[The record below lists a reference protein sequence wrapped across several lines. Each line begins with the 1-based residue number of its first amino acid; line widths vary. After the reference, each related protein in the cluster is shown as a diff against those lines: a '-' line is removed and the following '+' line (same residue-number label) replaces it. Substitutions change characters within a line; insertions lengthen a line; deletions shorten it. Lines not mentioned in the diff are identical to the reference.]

1 MLVEAPWPEPI
12 RLKKILMKKL
22 IQKTILIVSLAA
34 FAVALPGCGGDTEEV
49 EPAPGDAD
57 PANEEGVEGEDG
69 EEGGGE

>member
-34 FAVALPGCGGDTEEV
+34 FAVALPGCGGETDEV
-49 EPAPGDAD
+49 DPAPEDAD
-57 PANEEGVEGEDG
+57 PANEEGVEDEDGEDG
-69 EEGGGE
+69 GE